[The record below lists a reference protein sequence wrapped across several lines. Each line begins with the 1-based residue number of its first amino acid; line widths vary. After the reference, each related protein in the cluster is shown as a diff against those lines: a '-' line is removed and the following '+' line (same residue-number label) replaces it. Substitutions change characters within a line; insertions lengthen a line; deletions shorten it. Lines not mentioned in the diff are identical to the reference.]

1 MRFQR
6 RMLGAA
12 FLAATL
18 VVTGQSQAAGTKP
31 YSLQM
36 LAARQDLRDMVCYA
50 KADGT
55 ISPFERSM
63 ILREAKG
70 ILSNEEYVKFKKAF
84 DRISP
89 PPKKKVSPSRLAKA
103 TQKRLAP
110 PQQAVEP
117 ASGPVIPAGALLPDR
132 MATPPRFR

>member
-6 RMLGAA
+6 TLGAA
-12 FLAATL
+12 ILAATL
-18 VVTGQSQAAGTKP
+18 ATTGQSQAAATKP

-50 KADGT
+50 RADGS

-70 ILSNEEYVKFKKAF
+70 TLSNEEYVKFRTAL
-84 DRISP
+84 DRLSP

-103 TQKRLAP
+103 ARNRPAP
-110 PQQAVEP
+110 PQQTAEP
-117 ASGPVIPAGALLPDR
+117 PSGPVIPAGALLPDR